1 MLSSLWA
8 RGGHTKKIYDARYA
22 VQLRPQSWVLQGS
35 KWTGECWVKVDGV
48 PAISDLGPSRDSQCI
63 ADLTR
68 GARNGCC
75 LKAVT
80 RDRPVVAGK
89 SRPSR
94 RLRAAVGHDASRTN
108 DRCRSAVH
116 LTGLGHKRTA
126 TTGCFGRPEV

>member
-1 MLSSLWA
+1 VLSSLWA
-8 RGGHTKKIYDARYA
+8 RGGHTKKIYDARHA

-35 KWTGECWVKVDGV
+35 KRTGECWVKVDGV

-80 RDRPVVAGK
+80 RDRPVVAGTVNSQARREADFQLAELVGQRQLLGK
-89 SRPSR
+89 ARNSHCRP
-94 RLRAAVGHDASRTN
+94 
-108 DRCRSAVH
+108 
-116 LTGLGHKRTA
+116 
-126 TTGCFGRPEV
+126 

>member
-68 GARNGCC
+68 GARNGYC

-80 RDRPVVAGK
+80 RDRPVVAGSEH
-89 SRPSR
+89 SRPS
-94 RLRAAVGHDASRTN
+94 AI
-108 DRCRSAVH
+108 RSA
-116 LTGLGHKRTA
+116 A
-126 TTGCFGRPEV
+126 TNGRFRRDKQHRDGQQPTLS